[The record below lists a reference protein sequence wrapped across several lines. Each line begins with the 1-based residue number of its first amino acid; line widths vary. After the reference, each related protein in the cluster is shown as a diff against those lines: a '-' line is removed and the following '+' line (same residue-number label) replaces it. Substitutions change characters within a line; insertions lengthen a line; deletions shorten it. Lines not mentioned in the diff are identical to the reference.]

1 MEEGLNEFNKQV
13 NELNAADEKVKGN
26 CEKTCKARYKA
37 LEDKFLYSEVYSGL
51 KKLSYNS

>member
-37 LEDKFLYSEVYSGL
+37 LEDKFLYTEVYSRL